1 MCAVGPIVIG
11 TSSDIYQYANKLVVD
26 GIFDLTGG
34 ALTGQATGQLIQ
46 QFQAPHGPVCG
57 LYIKEVESAA
67 LSGATSTVGTN
78 FIPAG
83 SMPLFISLYNTVL
96 ITQAAGTTYTAGD
109 GTTADLFGTSL
120 PHTVGDT
127 ANKWKTATS
136 PKWYA
141 SATGLT
147 LTGTGGDFTAG
158 KVRAAML
165 YMSRGA
171 LLS

>member
-11 TSSDIYQYANKLVVD
+11 TSSDIYQYAGKLVVD

-67 LSGATSTVGTN
+67 LSGATSTIGTS

-96 ITQAAGTTYTAGD
+96 ITGASAYTAGD
-109 GTTADLFGTSL
+109 STTADLFGTAL
-120 PHTVGDT
+120 PLTVGDT

-141 SATGLT
+141 TAVNLT
-147 LTGTGGDFTAG
+147 LTATTADFTAG

-165 YMSRGA
+165 YVSRGA

>member
-11 TSSDIYQYANKLVVD
+11 TATDIYQYAGRLVAD
-26 GIFDLTGG
+26 GLLNLTGG
-34 ALTGQATGQLIQ
+34 ALSSGQGLIQ
-46 QFQAPHGPVCG
+46 QFQCPHGPVLG
-57 LYIKEVESAA
+57 LYTKEVESAA
-67 LSGATSTVGTN
+67 LSGATSNVGSN

-96 ITQAAGTTYTAGD
+96 VAGPASAYTAGD
-109 GTTADLFGTSL
+109 GTTADLFGTAL
-120 PHTVGDT
+120 PLAVGDT
-127 ANKWKTATS
+127 LNKWKTNTS

-141 SATGLT
+141 SAANLV
-147 LTGTGGDFTAG
+147 LTGTGADFTAG

-165 YMSRGA
+165 YVSRGA

>member
-1 MCAVGPIVIG
+1 MAVGPIIIG
-11 TSSDIYQYANKLVVD
+11 TSSDIYQYAGKLVLD
-26 GIFDLTGG
+26 GMFDLSGG
-34 ALTGQATGQLIQ
+34 ALSSGQGLIQ
-46 QFQAPHGPVCG
+46 QFQAPRGPIVG
-57 LYIKEVESAA
+57 LYTKEVESAA
-67 LSGATSTVGTN
+67 LSGATSNVGTN

-83 SMPLFISLYNTVL
+83 SCPLFISLFNTVL

-109 GTTADLFGTSL
+109 GTTADLFGASL

-127 ANKWKTATS
+127 LNKWKTATS

-141 SATGLT
+141 SAANLV

-165 YMSRGA
+165 YLSRGA